1 MPITLFRRNNTQYLI
16 ASGFALGLLLV
27 LFAAVSVLPR
37 MTELS
42 RQLDRIVN
50 EYNVKID
57 LISTMRDIAR
67 DRSLTLY
74 TMAVM
79 DDPFDRDEAA
89 VHFGNLAADFIGAR
103 DKFRS
108 LQLTPQ
114 EKSIFAEAQQAV
126 RIAADAQDRSLEAI
140 LSGDLG
146 QAVRILAREDIPTQK
161 KQMARYA
168 EIFDLFRDESRRAAA
183 EASRAYK
190 ETQRFMLVL
199 AGIVIALGT
208 VIAVLVIHKTARIE
222 NALFREKELAEITLH
237 SIVDGVITTDA
248 GGDVEYLNPA
258 AEYLTGWS
266 LAEAKGKP
274 LQAVFSII
282 NEATREPI
290 LNPGMLGQLSGQAV
304 TVDKHLL
311 VSRDGLELAV
321 ENSVSPIS
329 DRSGETVGTV
339 VVFNDVTKARELA
352 QQLSWQASHDA
363 LTGLANRREFERR
376 LARLLESAKFQGMH
390 HVMLYLDLDRFKIVN
405 DTCGHGAGDEL
416 LRQLAML
423 LNEQTRESDTVAR
436 LGGDEFGVLL
446 EGCPVSQGE
455 RIAESLRKAI
465 ADFRFAWEDRLFQV
479 GASIGGVAVTADS
492 ESLGMVLGAADTAC
506 YLAKE
511 EGRNR
516 VRIFSGDE
524 EINKGQGDVRWAAR
538 ISAALAENRFQL
550 YFQSIVPVAPAV
562 AGNKHHE
569 ILLRMED
576 EDGVLVPPM
585 AFIPAAERFNMMT
598 DIDRWVVKRAF
609 DWMVAQPEAAKED
622 ADYYSINLSG
632 QSIGD
637 DDFLAYV
644 VEQFE
649 RTGLAP
655 ERVCFEITESAAIA
669 NLARAKRFIALL
681 KAKGCRF
688 ALDDFGI
695 GMSSYAYLRNL
706 DVDFL
711 KIDGAFVRDMADDKV
726 NFSMVEAIHRIGQ
739 AMGIRTIAEFI
750 ESDAVLEKLRGIGV
764 DYAQGFSIHK
774 PEPLAGTG

>member
-1 MPITLFRRNNTQYLI
+1 MQITLFRRNNTQYLI
-16 ASGFALGLLLV
+16 ASGFALVLLLV
-27 LFAAVSVLPR
+27 LFAAASVLPR

-50 EYNVKID
+50 EYNVKIE

-74 TMAVM
+74 TMAVI
-79 DDPFDRDEAA
+79 DDPFEQDEAA

-114 EKSIFAEAQQAV
+114 EKAIFAEAQQAV
-126 RIAADAQDRSLEAI
+126 KIAADAQNRSLEAI

-146 QAVRILAREDIPTQK
+146 QAVRILAREDIPAQK
-161 KQMARYA
+161 RLMAQYA

-183 EASRAYK
+183 EASRVYK

-208 VIAVLVIHKTARIE
+208 LVAVLVIRKTARIE
-222 NALFREKELAEITLH
+222 NALFREKELAEVTLH

-258 AEYLTGWS
+258 AEYLTGWG

-405 DTCGHGAGDEL
+405 DTCGHSAGDDL

-423 LNEQTRESDTVAR
+423 LNEQIRESDTVAR

-446 EGCPVSQGE
+446 EGCPVSQGA

-524 EINKGQGDVRWAAR
+524 EISKGQGDMRWAAR

-550 YFQSIVPVAPAV
+550 YFQSIVPVAHGV
-562 AGNKHHE
+562 VVNKHHE

-585 AFIPAAERFNMMT
+585 AFIPAAERFNLMT
-598 DIDRWVVKRAF
+598 SIDRWVVKRAF
-609 DWMVAQPEAAKED
+609 EWMVAQPEAAKED

-764 DYAQGFSIHK
+764 DYAQGYSIHE